1 MPRVKRA
8 PRKYNARRGAPRSSA
23 YGRRVAFLGG
33 RRMYKS
39 RPRRYAVEA
48 ASLKETVEVTFNNN
62 VMNYYDAWSLGDLAL
77 ERAPAVAKN
86 YQYYKISK
94 LEVKLLTTF
103 DTFVAGGAAGTGIM
117 PQCYWMINKGQSV
130 PTGLG
135 VDELLD
141 MGCKPIP
148 LNERNLNWN
157 FAPAVLTGDRTI
169 AGGVTANQYRISP
182 WLNTN
187 ANVGGPY
194 QVSQIEHG
202 GFIIFVSPIN
212 PGDTSTYKLQVTYHF
227 KFKKPLIS
235 LSEGAPAQATYKN
248 GEMVPIVIDPA
259 SQTSPTGA

>member
-1 MPRVKRA
+1 MYKPRVR
-8 PRKYNARRGAPRSSA
+8 N
-23 YGRRVAFLGG
+23 
-33 RRMYKS
+33 
-39 RPRRYAVEA
+39 YAVEA

-94 LEVKLLTTF
+94 IEVKLLTTF

-148 LNERNLNWN
+148 LNERNLNWS
-157 FAPAVLTGDRTI
+157 FAPAVLTGDRTL

-187 ANVGGPY
+187 ANVGGAFAI
-194 QVSQIEHG
+194 SQIEHG

-235 LSEGAPAQATYKN
+235 VSEGAPAQATYKN
-248 GEMVPIVIDPA
+248 GEMVPVIAGSSLP
-259 SQTSPTGA
+259 GA